1 MKKGNYFHLKKQKG
15 AKEMANLKS
24 KNFGKKLAAILLAA
38 TAVIVPAVSFC
49 FANVSFAETEDLR
62 VGDIISEKKEA
73 WVVKETLRVKR
84 WQEYSFKVYYEGV
97 KNQVYVAEVHQSFQP
112 MSYTE
117 KKYITENQ
125 IINSYSLT
133 TSVTE
138 TVKSDLR
145 AVSSTKFNDFFT
157 NLTSNIKVEAGVSY
171 EKQVSSIKS
180 ITHTEL
186 KIETEELF
194 LKVDGSKDNPF
205 GYYYGDLLMMHKA
218 HKFRVEVYEKQTAK
232 HRSSGLA
239 KWGPYVDEIKGT
251 YTYYFYSS
259 YYDDSANYYRKHGF
273 LGDFD
278 QYDKLITNYGK

>member
-1 MKKGNYFHLKKQKG
+1 MF
-15 AKEMANLKS
+15 NLKS

-38 TAVIVPAVSFC
+38 TAVTVPALSFG
-49 FANVSFAETEDLR
+49 FANKSYAETEDLK
-62 VGDIISEKKEA
+62 VGDVISAKEEA
-73 WVVKETLRVKR
+73 WVVKETTCVKR

-97 KNQVYVAEVHQSFQP
+97 KNQVYVAEVHQTFQP

-117 KKYITENQ
+117 KTFITTNQ
-125 IINSYSLT
+125 IIDSYSLT

-138 TVKSDLR
+138 KVKYDLK

-194 LKVDGSKDNPF
+194 LKVDGSKENPF

-218 HKFRVEVYEKQTAK
+218 HKYKVEVYEKQTAK
-232 HRSSGLA
+232 HRSLGLA
-239 KWGPYVDEIKGT
+239 KWGPYKDEIIGT
-251 YTYYFYSS
+251 YTYDFYSS
-259 YYDDSANYYRKHGF
+259 YYDDSANYYRKHGL
-273 LGDFD
+273 LGDFE